1 MSNSSEDPTR
11 PYNHLPQFQF
21 QLIRSPDHNRTQPS
35 SSSSSSYI
43 GADQARQ
50 NPLLG
55 SLPFQSSENN
65 YSTNYNYISN
75 DTNFSDNTL
84 RDDTHSAFARL
95 ALKQENELGNGVGQ
109 TSAQEAIFAC
119 SKVVNG
125 PLLEPVSC
133 TSGRNNSKSKGLKHT
148 KSATRRLNAEAANGL
163 NPANSCR
170 YDSSLGLLTK
180 KFIELVQKSEDGTL
194 DLNWTAE
201 VLKVQ
206 KRRIYDITNV
216 LEGIG
221 LIEKTSKNHIRWKG
235 SDSLGPREL
244 DDQVTRLK
252 DEVENLYAE
261 ECRINDCIR
270 EKQELLS
277 ALGENENTRKY
288 LFLTEEDIVNLP
300 CFENKTLIA
309 LKAPQASY
317 LEVPDPDEDIG
328 FPQRQYKMIVRST
341 TGPIDLYLL
350 SKYQGQGEDI
360 TVEQSESLNPSAWN
374 CGVHRMQNVELSS
387 NLDDNH
393 RSSETF
399 SSMSLEASGI
409 QKIVPSDCD
418 IDADYWFQS
427 AAEVSITDLW
437 GNP

>member
-11 PYNHLPQFQF
+11 PYNHLSQFQF
-21 QLIRSPDHNRTQPS
+21 QLLRSSDHNH
-35 SSSSSSYI
+35 I
-43 GADQARQ
+43 LLGGGANRVRH
-50 NPLLG
+50 G
-55 SLPFQSSENN
+55 SLPFQSNQSSSENN
-65 YSTNYNYISN
+65 STNHNNICD
-75 DTNFSDNTL
+75 DTNVSDNSL
-84 RDDTHSAFARL
+84 RDETHSAFARL
-95 ALKQENELGNGVGQ
+95 ALKQTNELGNGVGQ
-109 TSAQEAIFAC
+109 TSSQGAIPAC

-125 PLLEPVSC
+125 PLLEPESC
-133 TSGRNNSKSKGLKHT
+133 TSGRNNSKSKGLKHK
-148 KSATRRLNAEAANGL
+148 KSARRRLNAEAPNGL

-180 KFIELVQKSEDGTL
+180 KFIELIQKSEDGTL
-194 DLNWTAE
+194 DLNQTAE
-201 VLKVQ
+201 VLEVQ

-252 DEVENLYAE
+252 DEIENLYTE
-261 ECRINDCIR
+261 ECRITDCIR

-300 CFENKTLIA
+300 CFENQTLIA
-309 LKAPQASY
+309 IKAPQASY

-360 TVEQSESLNPSAWN
+360 TVKQSEPSNPSAWN
-374 CGVHRMQNVELSS
+374 CDVHRTQNFGMSS
-387 NLDDNH
+387 NLDDYH

-399 SSMSLEASGI
+399 NSMSSEAPGI
-409 QKIVPSDCD
+409 QKIVPTDCD

-427 AAEVSITDLW
+427 NAEVSITDLW